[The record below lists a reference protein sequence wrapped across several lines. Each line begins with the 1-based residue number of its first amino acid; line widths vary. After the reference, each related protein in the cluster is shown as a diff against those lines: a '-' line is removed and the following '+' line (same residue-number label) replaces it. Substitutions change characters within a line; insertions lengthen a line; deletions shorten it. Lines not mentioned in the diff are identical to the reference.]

1 MEELFIG
8 DRDRDTLKD
17 YFRGQVADDRD
28 SNFVLSEQ
36 FEGVIGYGVGQVGVG
51 RYKKLSLLVSSC
63 LRVQLD
69 AASQWD
75 L

>member
-1 MEELFIG
+1 MEELLIG

-17 YFRGQVADDRD
+17 HLRGHVADDRD
-28 SNFVLSEQ
+28 SDFVLFKQ
-36 FEGVIGYGVGQVGVG
+36 FRGVSGQGIGQVCIG

-63 LRVQLD
+63 LRVALD
-69 AASQWD
+69 AASERD